1 MERLTSTKFA
11 RDVYLNRPIA
21 VLAQRIGIIGRM
33 LVTPGER
40 IDDAARRALDRPAD
54 EAYEP
59 LLVEFPNGEHGLLSF
74 DLLLRAQSQIL
85 LLAFE
90 EKERLLSEIKT
101 YADTLE
107 ATLEQLRSTQDR
119 MVQSE
124 KMASLGQLTAGIA
137 HEVKNP
143 LNFVNNFAGLSVELL
158 EELKEEA
165 EPGIATLD
173 RDTRAEIDETIEL
186 LTGNLEKIAEH
197 GKRASTASSNAC
209 WSIHV
214 G

>member
-1 MERLTSTKFA
+1 
-11 RDVYLNRPIA
+11 
-21 VLAQRIGIIGRM
+21 LAQRIGIIGRM

-173 RDTRAEIDETIEL
+173 QDTRAEIDETIEL